1 MITTVSAVDADLTTE
16 FNQVNYKLD
25 DEHSAIFNLNTSTGE
40 LSLASEIRL
49 NFDVQREYPLS
60 IVAYD
65 VQKPVE
71 YHDYINLTIVVD
83 PSLDKLPYF
92 EQFNLNAT
100 LFKRSLKESTPEND
114 YVVEIV
120 RAVDPN
126 QRGIVYSL
134 ESVDAINNETNST
147 EPAQVGLF
155 TIGAEDGVVKAK
167 RRRSAYLADSYRLNI
182 RATSKLNSTLSNAL
196 SLLVHVDRMSDSLFD
211 SRVFEKSIDENV
223 PAGMFLLQLKPRVK
237 ASSDLNLRFA
247 INQDLSS
254 PFSSWFHVSL
264 WVLNKSFYFLMG
276 EKMILVKIKSDI

>member
-1 MITTVSAVDADLTTE
+1 MHRFATSE

-25 DEHSAIFNLNTSTGE
+25 DEREHSSIFNLNISTGE
-40 LSLASEIRL
+40 LRLASESRL
-49 NFDVQREYPLS
+49 NFDVQREYPLR
-60 IVAYD
+60 IVAFD

-71 YHDYINLTIVVD
+71 YRDHINLTIVVD

-147 EPAQVGLF
+147 EPAQAGLF
-155 TIGAEDGVVKAK
+155 TIGADDGVVKAK

-264 WVLNKSFYFLMG
+264 LVLDKSL
-276 EKMILVKIKSDI
+276 